1 MFSFFWKMN
10 QTIRY
15 LLFVFYTGCIIL
27 LSLLPPNDF
36 PKMSL
41 FPGADKVVHFLMY
54 FFFSVIGAWAL
65 KAEVISRNYFIT
77 AILMVSWGMLMEI
90 LQLNMHIGRSFSWF
104 DMLANVVGVLV
115 GVLTY
120 RLFVIT
126 SKK

>member
-1 MFSFFWKMN
+1 
-10 QTIRY
+10 
-15 LLFVFYTGCIIL
+15 
-27 LSLLPPNDF
+27 
-36 PKMSL
+36 
-41 FPGADKVVHFLMY
+41 
-54 FFFSVIGAWAL
+54 
-65 KAEVISRNYFIT
+65 
-77 AILMVSWGMLMEI
+77 MLMEI